1 MPGVCSQAWSV
12 SLGLCRATGRH
23 GNGGNRPALATDPGN
38 GSDPRQ
44 LFVASPPVL
53 LSAPPPLLRYGGVCL
68 ALWSLH
74 NIHWRSWE
82 RCLKVP
88 FEASGGWGESGV
100 QMDQALSFPPSPH
113 NLWFNQRSSILTS
126 AWNVEWKESMV
137 QKCSENQKT
146 RPLCFKLPSWPING
160 SHNLV
165 GWIS

>member
-1 MPGVCSQAWSV
+1 MPGICSQAWSV

-100 QMDQALSFPPSPH
+100 QMDQALSFPPSPPTTSGLTREAPFWLLH
-113 NLWFNQRSSILTS
+113 ETLNEKNPWFKNVQRT
-126 AWNVEWKESMV
+126 K
-137 QKCSENQKT
+137 
-146 RPLCFKLPSWPING
+146 RPGHCVSNCHLDPLMGHTI
-160 SHNLV
+160 
-165 GWIS
+165 